1 MSDVAQLGSRIE
13 LVSMDKHFHD
23 ITLGLYEQPS
33 ADGVPEYIVHSY
45 AGYDGTA
52 DRIQFVMRAMQ
63 LIGGMEITPGGRLR
77 FVCGDAHR
85 AACRRLFIE
94 ASKLASDAEP
104 EARPLA
110 IHDKFAEYASGKSSR
125 AIAKELNANGVQG
138 PGGRLWNDYAIHGNR
153 RRGTGILNNELY
165 VGRLV
170 WNRQRFIKDPTSGKR
185 GSTRR
190 ANGSSRMYP
199 SSGLSMTSYGIE
211 LNRGNAH
218 FVSIPAMTPRARH
231 STDDTEVSTFSRV

>member
-1 MSDVAQLGSRIE
+1 MTDIAQLGNRIE

-63 LIGGMEITPGGRLR
+63 LIGGMEITPGERLS

-94 ASKLASDAEP
+94 ASKLAGDAPP
-104 EARPLA
+104 EARPLSISSICA
-110 IHDKFAEYASGKSSR
+110 MRRFTLASVKFLSRLFTALNLAPSIATLAS
-125 AIAKELNANGVQG
+125 
-138 PGGRLWNDYAIHGNR
+138 
-153 RRGTGILNNELY
+153 
-165 VGRLV
+165 
-170 WNRQRFIKDPTSGKR
+170 
-185 GSTRR
+185 
-190 ANGSSRMYP
+190 
-199 SSGLSMTSYGIE
+199 
-211 LNRGNAH
+211 LNR
-218 FVSIPAMTPRARH
+218 SSWRH
-231 STDDTEVSTFSRV
+231 KATN